1 MDFDEVRLTGANFEV
16 CAELQGNERRHAAL
30 EECATMRL
38 TIDGVNLSDLSP
50 FPILDTVVF
59 LRFATGTADEDVYE
73 GPCSL
78 DTIEDY
84 PGRSHCGERCF
95 AHYHEFIDSSQELQ
109 EEMGVAIS
117 MHATVQQY
125 AAFVIN
131 MQYPGNGQNYW
142 NTDE

>member
-1 MDFDEVRLTGANFEV
+1 MRNYRATSDDMPPSRN
-16 CAELQGNERRHAAL
+16 

-78 DTIEDY
+78 DTIED
-84 PGRSHCGERCF
+84 
-95 AHYHEFIDSSQELQ
+95 
-109 EEMGVAIS
+109 
-117 MHATVQQY
+117 
-125 AAFVIN
+125 
-131 MQYPGNGQNYW
+131 
-142 NTDE
+142 

>member
-16 CAELQGNERRHAAL
+16 CAELQGNKQRHAAL

-78 DTIEDY
+78 DTIED
-84 PGRSHCGERCF
+84 
-95 AHYHEFIDSSQELQ
+95 
-109 EEMGVAIS
+109 
-117 MHATVQQY
+117 
-125 AAFVIN
+125 
-131 MQYPGNGQNYW
+131 
-142 NTDE
+142 